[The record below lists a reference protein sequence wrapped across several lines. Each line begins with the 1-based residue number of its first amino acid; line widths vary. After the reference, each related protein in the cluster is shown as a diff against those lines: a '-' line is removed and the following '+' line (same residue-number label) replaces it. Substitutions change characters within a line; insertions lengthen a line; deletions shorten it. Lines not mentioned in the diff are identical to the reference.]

1 MAYATVEDVQA
12 RRLEELSDAEADLA
26 SVLLDDAA
34 VLIDS
39 VATIDPEDEQALER
53 AKTVSCNMVNRALMA
68 STSDALGVS
77 NASYTMG
84 PFSQSATFSNPS
96 GDLYLTSNERRM
108 LGAGA
113 TAIGSMRAKVGW
125 PHA

>member
-39 VATIDPEDEQALER
+39 VATIDQED
-53 AKTVSCNMVNRALMA
+53 
-68 STSDALGVS
+68 
-77 NASYTMG
+77 
-84 PFSQSATFSNPS
+84 
-96 GDLYLTSNERRM
+96 
-108 LGAGA
+108 
-113 TAIGSMRAKVGW
+113 
-125 PHA
+125 

>member
-12 RRLEELSDAEADLA
+12 RRLDELTDEEAALA

-39 VATIDPEDEQALER
+39 VAEIDPEDGQMLER
-53 AKTVSCNMVNRALMA
+53 ARTVSCNMVNRALAA
-68 STSDALGVS
+68 SASDAYGVS

-96 GDLYLTSNERRM
+96 GDLYLTATEKRM
-108 LGAGA
+108 LGASGSR
-113 TAIGSMRAKVGW
+113 IGSIRAQVGG
-125 PHA
+125 PDA